1 MIGEHEGEGE
11 SDQAAGA
18 RDPAVEDVQ
27 NGPALSGRPANRVRA
42 C

>member
-18 RDPAVEDVQ
+18 CDPAVEDVQ
-27 NGPALSGRPANRVRA
+27 NGPALSVSGVSGVMS
-42 C
+42 